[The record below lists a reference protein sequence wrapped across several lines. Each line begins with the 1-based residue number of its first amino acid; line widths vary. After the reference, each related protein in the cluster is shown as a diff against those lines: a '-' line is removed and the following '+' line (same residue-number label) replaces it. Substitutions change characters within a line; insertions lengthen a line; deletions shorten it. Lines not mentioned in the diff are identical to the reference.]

1 MKKSNL
7 LLLVILV
14 LLAVLIGQVASR
26 VVITSIDTA
35 STSTDQ
41 VRMSTTTVSMTTGE
55 VQGPIDQQAK
65 QLVEAYPDLLM
76 VGPHDSNA
84 IIWKKDNTRMRF
96 DDGVLGKDLKTMLSQ
111 PDLQDEMAMPYA
123 SGKQFTIKK
132 DYDPGRVRFEPF
144 FKKMYGATEA
154 EVKASLE
161 TVYWLPSFSNQP
173 LLVTRVN
180 GVSQKLQAISNEL
193 DRLVQQPGQS
203 NLLTYLKDPGGT
215 FKWRNIA
222 GTDRLS
228 PHSFGIAIDINSAY
242 SDYWQR
248 STDGGAAYHNQIP
261 MEIVKVFEKYGFI
274 WGGKWY
280 HYDTMHFEYRP
291 ELLMN
296 Q

>member
-7 LLLVILV
+7 LLFILLI

-26 VVITSIDTA
+26 VV
-35 STSTDQ
+35 
-41 VRMSTTTVSMTTGE
+41 STTTEE
-55 VQGPIDQQAK
+55 VQRSIDRQAK
-65 QLVEAYPDLLM
+65 QLVDAYPDLLM
-76 VGPHDSNA
+76 LDPQDSNA
-84 IIWKKDNTRMRF
+84 IIWKKDDTRMQF
-96 DDGVLGKDLKTMLSQ
+96 DDGVLGKDAETTLSK
-111 PDLQDEMAMPYA
+111 PDLQDQMALPYV
-123 SGKQFTIKK
+123 SGEQFTIKK

-154 EVKASLE
+154 EVKANME
-161 TVYWLPSFSNQP
+161 TIYWLPSAGNQP
-173 LLVTRVN
+173 LLVTRIN
-180 GVSQKLQAISNEL
+180 GVSKKLQDISSEL
-193 DRLVQQPGQS
+193 DRLVQQPGQ
-203 NLLTYLKDPGGT
+203 NYLRTYLKDPGGT

-228 PHSFGIAIDINSAY
+228 PHSFGIAIDINSEH

-248 STDGGAAYHNQIP
+248 SADGGAAYHNQIP

-274 WGGKWY
+274 WGGKWH

-296 Q
+296 SRSNV